1 MGNCL
6 KPERHWADE
15 EEAAENLE
23 EEEDRRGI
31 MTTTT
36 RMKIVITRKE
46 LRVLAQLQ
54 QGGDMRGSPAMEGHH
69 RSWKPSLKS
78 LQEVCE

>member
-6 KPERHWADE
+6 KPERHWADHE
-15 EEAAENLE
+15 EEGENLE
-23 EEEDRRGI
+23 EEEDRREI

-36 RMKIVITRKE
+36 RMKIVITKKE